1 MKTVIVGNHAAGLS
15 AAETLRK
22 GDRSCDITVISRE
35 NVPPYSRCLI
45 PYLVSG
51 EKKVDDILFRPRD
64 FYKENNIKTMLG
76 AEVVR
81 VLDKDRQVLLADG
94 KKVDF
99 NFLIIATGGTPTVP
113 AIPGIKSAGV
123 FGFRTLHDAEG
134 IMAYCDKVES
144 AVVLGGGLIG
154 LKAAAALHERGK
166 QVRVFVDSPSILSQI
181 IGSEDAKVVEKYL
194 AKKGLE
200 IRIKTSPARILG
212 NGKVE
217 GIETT
222 EGETVSC
229 QMVVVGKGVKA
240 NRDIANGTGI
250 ETNYGIVVDEHC
262 RTSVPYIYA
271 AGDVAQSQDNVRKE
285 RWMNAL
291 WPLAVEEGRVAA
303 ENVLGTKASLRER
316 TSMNS
321 LVIEDLPLISCG
333 ITGARE
339 KVEGSEEV
347 TIKGPGRWKHR
358 RFILK
363 NNVLI
368 GFVLVGDVVHAGVLT
383 SLVRK
388 GINVE
393 EIKERLLS
401 GKFDFAS
408 ILPLVRKN
416 SERFYEKEYK
426 EVLAFF

>member
-1 MKTVIVGNHAAGLS
+1 
-15 AAETLRK
+15 
-22 GDRSCDITVISRE
+22 
-35 NVPPYSRCLI
+35 
-45 PYLVSG
+45 
-51 EKKVDDILFRPRD
+51 
-64 FYKENNIKTMLG
+64 
-76 AEVVR
+76 
-81 VLDKDRQVLLADG
+81 
-94 KKVDF
+94 
-99 NFLIIATGGTPTVP
+99 
-113 AIPGIKSAGV
+113 
-123 FGFRTLHDAEG
+123 
-134 IMAYCDKVES
+134 
-144 AVVLGGGLIG
+144 
-154 LKAAAALHERGK
+154 
-166 QVRVFVDSPSILSQI
+166 
-181 IGSEDAKVVEKYL
+181 
-194 AKKGLE
+194 
-200 IRIKTSPARILG
+200 
-212 NGKVE
+212 
-217 GIETT
+217 
-222 EGETVSC
+222 
-229 QMVVVGKGVKA
+229 
-240 NRDIANGTGI
+240 
-250 ETNYGIVVDEHC
+250 
-262 RTSVPYIYA
+262 
-271 AGDVAQSQDNVRKE
+271 
-285 RWMNAL
+285 MNAL